1 MFYTHHGHNGYVMVK
16 GGVFRRGG
24 EIGLKGWGSAL
35 ASDTEAFSSR
45 RPYALLLNTN
55 RKPLEMDTVENQP
68 PMGMSSQC
76 TPESAHASSAERV
89 SLINAP
95 IKRLRPVSGARP
107 SCTESRYRHKGKNGF
122 EYVISF
128 GSGCVLLKAK
138 DCDGVVHMC
147 TEDWLHFREHVTPE
161 LDVVGWSEPP
171 AVTQWCG
178 VSGSVLYR
186 MESTLCTT
194 NFIFFKRCVEPGA
207 VLGGCDPFSI
217 TRHPRFDGYA
227 ASGRWFETVFFIQRC
242 DWPAIRSIFEKIDR
256 VVKKYPTTPTVW
268 YPYTPRIPG
277 DADDV
282 KKQLFLSNDNKVG
295 ASDHSD
301 VEMVSC

>member
-1 MFYTHHGHNGYVMVK
+1 MIQKHSAAD
-16 GGVFRRGG
+16 
-24 EIGLKGWGSAL
+24 GL
-35 ASDTEAFSSR
+35 TRYFSTRS
-45 RPYALLLNTN
+45 
-55 RKPLEMDTVENQP
+55 RKPLEMDPIENQS
-68 PMGMSSQC
+68 PMGMSSHC
-76 TPESAHASSAERV
+76 TPESTHAFSAERV

-107 SCTESRYRHKGKNGF
+107 PCTESTYGHKGKNGF

-128 GSGCVLLKAK
+128 GGGCVLLKAK

-147 TEDWLHFREHVTPE
+147 TEDWLHFRENVTPE
-161 LDVVGWSEPP
+161 LDVVGWREAP

-186 MESTLCTT
+186 MESTKCTT

-227 ASGRWFETVFFIQRC
+227 ASDRWFETVFFIQRC

-268 YPYTPRIPG
+268 YPDTPRSPS